1 MWSFI
6 NNNSA
11 AIALVI
17 IVGVILYYA
26 WKNRRNL
33 KVAIAL
39 TLIALVLGAGY
50 LSARH
55 GPSDVATL
63 AEVDSLVGSG
73 QGVVVELYSDN
84 CTICLMSKGSVDG
97 LEARLEGDAEVVR
110 LNLAED
116 VGRAAAWRY
125 RVSSTPTFI
134 VFAGDGSERYR
145 QSGFPDIDRIE
156 AEALNPS

>member
-6 NNNSA
+6 SNNSA
-11 AIALVI
+11 VIALVI
-17 IVGVILYYA
+17 IVGVIFYYA
-26 WKNRRNL
+26 WTNRGNL

-55 GPSDVATL
+55 GPSDVATI

-73 QGVVVELYSDN
+73 QSVVVEVYSDN
-84 CTICLMSKGSVDG
+84 CTVCLISKRSVDG
-97 LEARLEGDAEVVR
+97 LESRLEGEAEVVR

-116 VGRAAAWRY
+116 VGKAAAWRY
-125 RVSSTPTFI
+125 GVSLTPTFI
-134 VFAGDGSERYR
+134 VFAGDGRERFR

-156 AEALNPS
+156 AEALNPV

>member
-6 NNNSA
+6 SNNSA

-17 IVGVILYYA
+17 IVGVIVYYA
-26 WKNRRNL
+26 WANRGNL

-39 TLIALVLGAGY
+39 TLVALALGAGY

-55 GPSDVATL
+55 GPSDIATI

-73 QGVVVELYSDN
+73 QGVVVEVYSDS
-84 CTICLMSKGSVDG
+84 CTVCLISKRSVDG
-97 LEARLEGDAEVVR
+97 LEARLEGEAEVVR
-110 LNLAED
+110 LNLAEN
-116 VGRAAAWRY
+116 VGRDAALRY
-125 RVSSTPTFI
+125 GVSLTPTFI
-134 VFAGDGSERYR
+134 VFAGDGRERYR

-156 AEALNPS
+156 AEALNSL